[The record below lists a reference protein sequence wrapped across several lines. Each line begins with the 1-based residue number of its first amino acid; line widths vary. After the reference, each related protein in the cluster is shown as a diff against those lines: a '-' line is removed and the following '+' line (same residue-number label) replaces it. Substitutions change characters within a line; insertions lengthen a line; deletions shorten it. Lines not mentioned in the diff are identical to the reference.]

1 MTITNHFMKIVI
13 TTIILYCLPMTLQA
27 TAIKPLSL
35 KITDPTQTSGLS
47 IVEMTLPLSAFT
59 ESADDDFH
67 WWQWRVYDKKNQLQ
81 HIHFEAD
88 SKEVVKLYALL
99 RNYQSSELDFFYS
112 KAPDFQSDQP
122 AFTITINP
130 ADAQPGSPL
139 LLKQWSKNRNLFF
152 AEYTETDIDSHLFKL
167 WSKLAANLYEGDTK
181 AFKPERQRRWRNRRN
196 RRNNLSAFSLF
207 SGEAAIQET
216 LQQQLLTGVKTQQA
230 AKKSLQALK
239 GPKVPSHPFAKML
252 DGKPGG
258 ILPIANLVPPDR
270 YFVHIDDTRKVLAWL
285 EQFAKTGSQIAGLQN
300 QTYLNHNLIN
310 RYLERLHLSYD
321 LAKNLANQVKQMAL
335 FGPDLFL
342 TDGSEITLI
351 LDTGH
356 SPFFNMFMPLL
367 GIMSGNEG
375 VQAYASDNPAFF
387 AQHEQWL
394 ILSTSRTEAAM
405 ALALAKNQGKNS
417 LGQSAEFR
425 YMLAHLP
432 KPEKS
437 QGLLVYLSDPFIRAM
452 VGAKIKI
459 AQYRRHQAKARL
471 HLITAGSLLYQMD
484 QGKVADLAE
493 LLSLGYVKKEW
504 LQSWEGDEITLDKA
518 GIPHS
523 RLYGT
528 LAQMTPISKLSIET
542 ISIGELK
549 AYRVYVRNYSRFW
562 RTFFDPIGIRITVS
576 NPLKIETLILPLV
589 QNSIYRNLQGVIGG
603 KPVTMGLPE
612 FTPKPITTLSV
623 NLSTQAKA
631 MLSQIMS
638 KRRNDPEF
646 AAELVELLGNSLHIA
661 FYDNDPLVALGSA
674 DLIGGFSG
682 QWLRRGRAGNFFALA
697 LLGSM
702 LTQPTAVF
710 VELKNPE
717 KLGTLEQQGW
727 FFEDL
732 LWQMSASWANSKLHL
747 LTGEKENTWVYTY
760 NFEGVIRFHLYL
772 KVIDNYLIIS
782 NQNLN
787 FSKVL
792 QSIKAKP
799 ANARLHILPDQIQK
813 MKPELHLHH
822 LQNQQAAA
830 MKNIGRLMPFLL
842 MGAKNPE
849 QASEKYARIY
859 GRQLTQSENEEWHW
873 DPIDNYL
880 ENSLFGSPGFAKLPQ
895 FLPSKSPF
903 EKLQAFDLRFLF
915 EEEGARVILNVTY

>member
-1 MTITNHFMKIVI
+1 MTF
-13 TTIILYCLPMTLQA
+13 
-27 TAIKPLSL
+27 
-35 KITDPTQTSGLS
+35 
-47 IVEMTLPLSAFT
+47 PLSAFT
-59 ESADDDFH
+59 EYANEDFH
-67 WWQWRVYDKKNQLQ
+67 WWQWGVHDKDNHLQ
-81 HIHFEAD
+81 HIYFEAD
-88 SKEVVKLYALL
+88 EKKVVRLYALL
-99 RNYQSSELDFFYS
+99 RNSQSCELAFFYY
-112 KAPDFQSDQP
+112 KAPDFQSDKP
-122 AFTITINP
+122 AFTITVNP
-130 ADAQPGSPL
+130 AEAQPGSPL
-139 LLKQWSKNRNLFF
+139 LLKRWSKNRNLFF
-152 AEYTETDIDSHLFKL
+152 AEYTEKEIDSHLFKL

-181 AFKPERQRRWRNRRN
+181 AFQPERQQRFRRN
-196 RRNNLSAFSLF
+196 RRNDLSAFSLF

-216 LQQQLLTGVKTQQA
+216 LQQQLLTGVKTQQP
-230 AKKSLQALK
+230 AKESLQALE

-252 DGKPGG
+252 EGKKPGG
-258 ILPIANLVPPDR
+258 ILPIAPIANLVPPDR

-285 EQFAKTGSQIAGLQN
+285 EQIAKTGSQIAGLQK

-310 RYLERLHLSYD
+310 RYLGRLHLSYD
-321 LAKNLANQVKQMAL
+321 LAKHLANQVKQMAL

-342 TDGSEITLI
+342 TEGSEITLI

-356 SPFFNMFMPLL
+356 SPLFNMFIMPLI
-367 GIMSGNEG
+367 GIGIASGNEG

-387 AQHEQWL
+387 AQHKQWL

-405 ALALAKNQGKNS
+405 ALALAKNEGDKS

-432 KPEKS
+432 KPEKT

-484 QGKVADLAE
+484 QGKVADLAK

-504 LQSWEGDEITLDKA
+504 LQSWEGDEITLDEA

-528 LAQMTPISKLSIET
+528 LAQMTPISRLSIET
-542 ISIGELK
+542 ISIGERD
-549 AYRVYVRNYSRFW
+549 AYRAYVRNYSRFW
-562 RTFFDPIGIRITVS
+562 RTFFDPVGIRITVS
-576 NPLKIETLILPLV
+576 DPLRIETLILPLV
-589 QNSIYRNLQGVIGG
+589 QNSIYRNLQQVIGG
-603 KPVTMGLPE
+603 KPVTMGLPD
-612 FTPKPITTLSV
+612 FMPKPITTLSF
-623 NLSTQAKA
+623 NLSIQAKA
-631 MLSQIMS
+631 MLSQIMN
-638 KRRNDPEF
+638 KRRDDQAF
-646 AAELVELLGNSLHIA
+646 ATELVEMLGNSLHIA

-682 QWLRRGRAGNFFALA
+682 QWLRSGRASNFFSLA

-732 LWQMSASWANSKLHL
+732 LWQMSSFWAHSKLHM
-747 LTGEKENTWVYTY
+747 LTGEKVNTWVYTY

-772 KVIDNYLIIS
+772 KVIDNYLVIS
-782 NQNLN
+782 NQNLD
-787 FSKVL
+787 FSKV
-792 QSIKAKP
+792 QQGVKAKP

-830 MKNIGRLMPFLL
+830 MKDIGRLMPFLL
-842 MGAKNPE
+842 MGAENPE
-849 QASEKYARIY
+849 QASEQYARIY
-859 GRQLTQSENEEWHW
+859 GRQLMLSENEEWHW
-873 DPIDNYL
+873 DPIALYL
-880 ENSLFGSPGFAKLPQ
+880 ENSLFGSPGFAKLPH
-895 FLPSKSPF
+895 FMPSKSPF
-903 EKLQAFDLRFLF
+903 EKLKAFDLRFLF
-915 EEEGARVILNVTY
+915 EEEGARVILDVTY

>member
-1 MTITNHFMKIVI
+1 MTNHFIKIVT
-13 TTIILYCLPMTLQA
+13 TTIILFLSSLPMTLQA
-27 TAIKPLSL
+27 TTIKPLSL
-35 KITDPTQTSGLS
+35 KLTTIGLS
-47 IVEMTLPLSAFT
+47 IVEMTFPLSAFT
-59 ESADDDFH
+59 EPANDDFH
-67 WWQWRVYDKKNQLQ
+67 WWQWRAHDKDNHLQ
-81 HIHFEAD
+81 HIYFDAD
-88 SKEVVKLYALL
+88 EKKVVRLYALL
-99 RNYQSSELDFFYS
+99 RNSQSCELAFF
-112 KAPDFQSDQP
+112 KVPSDKP

-130 ADAQPGSPL
+130 AEAQPGSPL

-152 AEYTETDIDSHLFKL
+152 AGYTEKEIDSHLLKL

-181 AFKPERQRRWRNRRN
+181 AFQPEPQARRN
-196 RRNNLSAFSLF
+196 RRNQLSAFSLF

-216 LQQQLLTGVKTQQA
+216 LQQQLLTGVKTQQP
-230 AKKSLQALK
+230 AKESLQALE

-252 DGKPGG
+252 EGKPGG

-270 YFVHIDDTRKVLAWL
+270 YFVHIDDTHKVLAWL
-285 EQFAKTGSQIAGLQN
+285 EQIAKTGSQIAGLQK
-300 QTYLNHNLIN
+300 QTYLKHNLIN
-310 RYLERLHLSYD
+310 RYLGRLHLSYD
-321 LAKNLANQVKQMAL
+321 LAKHLANQVKQMAL

-342 TDGSEITLI
+342 TEGSEITLI

-356 SPFFNMFMPLL
+356 SPLFNFIM
-367 GIMSGNEG
+367 GIASGHEG

-394 ILSTSRTEAAM
+394 ILSTSRTEAAK
-405 ALALAKNQGKNS
+405 ALALAKNEGDES

-432 KPEKS
+432 KPDKT

-471 HLITAGSLLYQMD
+471 HLVTAGSLLYQMD

-504 LQSWEGDEITLDKA
+504 LQSWEGDEITLDEA

-528 LAQMTPISKLSIET
+528 LAQLTPISGLSIET
-542 ISIGELK
+542 ISIGERD
-549 AYRVYVRNYSRFW
+549 AYRAYVRNYSRFW

-576 NPLKIETLILPLV
+576 NPLRIETLILPLV
-589 QNSIYRNLQGVIGG
+589 QNSIYRNIQQVIGG
-603 KPVTMGLPE
+603 QPVTMELPDLM
-612 FTPKPITTLSV
+612 PKPITTLSF

-631 MLSQIMS
+631 MLSQTM
-638 KRRNDPEF
+638 RNRLNDLIE
-646 AAELVELLGNSLHIA
+646 ELGNSLHIA

-682 QWLRRGRAGNFFALA
+682 QWLGRASNFFALA

-710 VELKNPE
+710 VELKNPD
-717 KLGTLEQQGW
+717 KLETLEQQGL

-732 LWQMSASWANSKLHL
+732 LWETSSFLTQKLHL

-760 NFEGVIRFHLYL
+760 NFEGVIRLHLYL
-772 KVIDNYLIIS
+772 KVIDNYLVIS
-782 NQNLN
+782 NQNMD
-787 FSKVL
+787 FSQV
-792 QSIKAKP
+792 QQGVKAKP
-799 ANARLHILPDQIQK
+799 ANARIHILPDQIQK

-830 MKNIGRLMPFLL
+830 MKDIGRLMPFLL
-842 MGAKNPE
+842 MGAENPE
-849 QASEKYARIY
+849 QASENYARVY
-859 GRQLTQSENEEWHW
+859 GRQLVLSENEEWYW
-873 DPIDNYL
+873 DPIEQYL
-880 ENSLFGSPGFAKLPQ
+880 ENSLFGSPGLAKLPH
-895 FLPSKSPF
+895 FLPSNSPF
-903 EKLQAFDLRFLF
+903 EKLKAFDLRFLF
-915 EEEGARVILNVTY
+915 EEEGARVILDVTQ